1 MQYANNLVLAPIVPP
16 RATRRVPFPLEE
28 RRLRMLETHRGGNS
42 HSPAGYV
49 NAPRPA
55 RLFFRRDITFPRR
68 WMTLLRLRP
77 LMATINYQ
85 DIDKFRGIVE
95 EVPGGPPLSSSFVR
109 RSSLQLLYLHTY
121 IHTYIRMHECAYVHT
136 NRAERVE
143 RNR

>member
-1 MQYANNLVLAPIVPP
+1 
-16 RATRRVPFPLEE
+16 
-28 RRLRMLETHRGGNS
+28 MLETRRGGNS

-95 EVPGGPPLSSSFVR
+95 EVPGGLP
-109 RSSLQLLYLHTY
+109 RSSPVEPTCIPTHVHTY
-121 IHTYIRMHECAYVHT
+121 VRTCMYICPYVQT
-136 NRAERVE
+136 NEDERVE